1 MVHRQTTK
9 ADDNR
14 KGVHEVD
21 VDTHLPWMKP
31 IHARWLIG
39 LYDKLRNSEKMIEN
53 WFKAAEIMEALDLEK
68 DFGEEDPFPHL
79 I

>member
-1 MVHRQTTK
+1 MVHRRTTK

-14 KGVHEVD
+14 KGIHEVD
-21 VDTHLPWMKP
+21 VDTRLPWMKP

-39 LYDKLRNSEKMIEN
+39 LCDKLRNSEKMIEN
-53 WFKAAEIMEALDLEK
+53 GFKAAEIMEALDLEK
-68 DFGEEDPFPHL
+68 DFGEEDPFPQL